1 MRRKKRKV
9 RDAFHAASALTPAD
23 SYSLQDLGLEE
34 TMALRSLKRRE
45 VVRESAP
52 GLFYFDEEVWQVL
65 RANRIRMGI
74 LIIVALVLFFLVG
87 LYGASQKL

>member
-1 MRRKKRKV
+1 MRRKKRKI
-9 RDAFHAASALTPAD
+9 RDAFHAAGALTPAD
-23 SYSLQDLGLEE
+23 SCPLQDLGLEE
-34 TMALRSLKRRE
+34 TMALRRLQRRD

-65 RANRIRMGI
+65 RATRLRMAI
-74 LIIVALVLFFLVG
+74 LIVVALVLFILVG